1 MKAADLRNKTVAELE
16 KELIALREEQFKN
29 QMKRSTGQLNN
40 SHVIQ
45 QARRDVARLK
55 TVINEKRAA
64 SSSPSKSK

>member
-16 KELIALREEQFKN
+16 KELITLREEQFKT

-55 TVINEKRAA
+55 TIINEKRAA
-64 SSSPSKSK
+64 SSK